1 MSESKNLVLG
11 VTGGIAAYKAVD
23 LLSRLI
29 KKGINVDVI
38 MTESAT
44 KFISPLTF
52 EALSHNKVVTDM
64 FESPKYWEI
73 EHIALA
79 EKADLFAV
87 VPATANIIGKLA
99 NGIADDMLSTT
110 LMATKSRVLLAPA
123 MNTNMYLNPIT
134 QGNIEKLKN
143 YGYIFVNPEEGRL
156 ACGAFGTGKLA
167 DVRIIENK
175 IYDLLNINVKKDLI
189 GKRLLITAGPTIEP
203 IDPIRYIT
211 NHSTGKMGYEIAK
224 AGILRG
230 ADVMLISGPTN
241 LAKPYGVKLIK
252 VDTAIQMY
260 NAVMDNISNADIV
273 VCAAAVADYRP
284 EKRGKNKIK
293 KMDED
298 LCIKLIRNPDI
309 LYEIGKEKGKKILVG
324 FAAETE
330 NLIENAK
337 SKIIKKNLDLIVA
350 NDILQEGAGFNKDT
364 NIVQIIDR
372 NFNVKKYSI
381 MSKAK
386 VAHAILDE
394 IKKII

>member
-156 ACGAFGTGKLA
+156 ACGAFGAGKLA

-175 IYDLLNINVKKDLI
+175 ICDLLNSNVKKDLI

-211 NHSTGKMGYEIAK
+211 NPSTGKMGYEIAK

-230 ADVMLISGPTN
+230 ADVVLISGPTN
-241 LAKPYGVKLIK
+241 LAKPYGVKLIR

-260 NAVMDNISNADIV
+260 NAVIDNISNADVV

-284 EKRGKNKIK
+284 EKKEKNKIK

-386 VAHAILDE
+386 VAHIILDE